1 MLVSVCQLDLSAP
14 IFAMNLPHQLVLLV
28 ILSVTQAQLEVV
40 GTGIIAWLLGKDSI
54 VYFLLH
60 IEFQHS

>member
-14 IFAMNLPHQLVLLV
+14 IFAMNLHHQLVLLV

-54 VYFLLH
+54 VHFLLH